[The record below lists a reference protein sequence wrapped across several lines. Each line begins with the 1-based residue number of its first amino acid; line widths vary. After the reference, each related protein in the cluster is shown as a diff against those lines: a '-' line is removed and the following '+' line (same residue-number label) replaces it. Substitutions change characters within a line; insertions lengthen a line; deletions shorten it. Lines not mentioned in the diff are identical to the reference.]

1 MSFISGALL
10 LFSTSGVSRASVWTM
25 VLQGLTE
32 GGVSG
37 LITGVVLL
45 LVGEECN
52 TERGRVPTHRKC
64 LSSMNTVLFSF
75 SFSISLPCLDLTLKA
90 NY

>member
-1 MSFISGALL
+1 M
-10 LFSTSGVSRASVWTM
+10 WTM